1 MLQTIEIKNKVD
13 DVVMESIEEKEEG
26 INEKETETPKTVK
39 KKAIR
44 KAQKKVVHKKDVKAK
59 TKKVVKRKAQPEKA
73 QTMGR
78 DEKHMKATKV

>member
-1 MLQTIEIKNKVD
+1 MLQTSEIKNKVD

-39 KKAIR
+39 KKAR
-44 KAQKKVVHKKDVKAK
+44 KAQKKVVHKKDVKAN

-78 DEKHMKATKV
+78 DKKHMKATKV